1 MFLTIKMFVVSLINH
16 QNVITL
22 HSQIYNVFVK
32 PNDQSDASISFG
44 MARKR
49 RQKANVFVKPNDQS
63 DASISFGMA
72 RKRRQKA
79 NVFVKPEEQSEV
91 CSDSALAS
99 SELCSPELR

>member
-1 MFLTIKMFVVSLINH
+1 MFVVSLINR

-32 PNDQSDASISFG
+32 PNDQSDAC
-44 MARKR
+44 
-49 RQKANVFVKPNDQS
+49 
-63 DASISFGMA
+63 ISFGMA

>member
-32 PNDQSDASISFG
+32 PNDQSDAC
-44 MARKR
+44 
-49 RQKANVFVKPNDQS
+49 
-63 DASISFGMA
+63 ISFGMA

>member
-32 PNDQSDASISFG
+32 PNDQSDACISFG
-44 MARKR
+44 MARR
-49 RQKANVFVKPNDQS
+49 
-63 DASISFGMA
+63 
-72 RKRRQKA
+72 RRQKA